1 MVWYGIDMS
10 RRKITNEKKQKAI
23 NLLATGIYK
32 QVEVARIVGVN
43 GATLSTWR
51 QRPEFQ
57 SAINQRIIELRR
69 PIDDAYREL
78 KILAAQRLRQML
90 VDGTSD
96 NELRLLDLISKLP
109 DPAMLDDSP
118 HDRAKEIVNGL
129 DEQRAAG

>member
-1 MVWYGIDMS
+1 MS

-32 QVEVARIVGVN
+32 QVEVARIVDVN
-43 GATLSTWR
+43 VVTLSNWR
-51 QRPEFQ
+51 QKPEFQ
-57 SAINQRIIELRR
+57 SAINERIIELRK

-78 KILAAQRLRQML
+78 KILAAQRLRQLL
-90 VDGTSD
+90 VEGTSD

-118 HDRAKEIVNGL
+118 HDKAKVIVNGL
-129 DEQRAAG
+129 SEQRTAS